1 VLLAEL
7 LVVLLLPLV
16 PVVAAGLTAFALCPS
31 KGEVIAG
38 SIP

>member
-1 VLLAEL
+1 VVEELLLVPLLA
-7 LVVLLLPLV
+7 LLLG
-16 PVVAAGLTAFALCPS
+16 VAAGLTAFALCPS